1 MILFHSEYCNHCKM
15 LMRSIQAAGG
25 PGTEIKLASIEQI
38 RASGRKL
45 PPQLHSVPA
54 LMFPADRNMIFG
66 KTVFDYLFLPGRGL
80 FAGGAPAASAPAAA
94 TPAEP
99 EAFSLA
105 GLNSISESYTMITE
119 DTHGAHAPDN
129 QVSMDNRA
137 SAWVSINDPATLG
150 ASTNASAFQEETRT
164 KKNTIDLDAYRA
176 ERAKDLQLP
185 DIKKTN
191 VPPPIHTR

>member
-1 MILFHSEYCNHCKM
+1 
-15 LMRSIQAAGG
+15 MRSVQAAGG
-25 PGTEIKLASIEQI
+25 PGTELKLVSIEQI

-54 LMFPADRNMIFG
+54 LMFPVDKNMIFG
-66 KTVFDYLFLPGRGL
+66 KQVFDYLFLPGRGL
-80 FAGGAPAASAPAAA
+80 FAGGASAAQPAAPSAGTGAAA
-94 TPAEP
+94 SSEP

-105 GLNSISESYTMITE
+105 GLNSLSESYTLITE
-119 DTHGAHAPDN
+119 DTHSAHAPDN

-137 SAWVSINDPATLG
+137 SAWVSINDAATLG
-150 ASTNASAFQEETRT
+150 APPNSGAFQEETRQ